1 MYIYILSQET
11 FLDMSID
18 FVFFIVKA
26 TVMISRQT
34 NLCNDPLLKL
44 NCKQSA
50 TKDMS
55 KLNRWATYLDLC
67 VSL

>member
-1 MYIYILSQET
+1 MYIYILSQQT
-11 FLDMSID
+11 FLDMPID
-18 FVFFIVKA
+18 FVFFIGKA
-26 TVMISRQT
+26 TGMISRQT

-50 TKDMS
+50 TKDTS
-55 KLNRWATYLDLC
+55 KLNRWGTYLDLC